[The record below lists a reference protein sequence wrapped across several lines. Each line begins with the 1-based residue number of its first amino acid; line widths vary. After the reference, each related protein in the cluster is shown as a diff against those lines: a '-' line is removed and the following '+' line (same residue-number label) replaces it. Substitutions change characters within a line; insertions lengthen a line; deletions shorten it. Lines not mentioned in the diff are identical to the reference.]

1 MKKRIYLV
9 IISVFIIGSI
19 SILAIKPSNSV
30 KISNIDISNIDKN
43 KLIESNFSDEYKID
57 YSIEKKK
64 IDNEKDLIELT
75 KKITYLLLGP
85 ANNLDEKSENY
96 YKRTKD
102 FFSYKYDPDLPKKE
116 GSDEIDTNS
125 KEFSESLGVD
135 IFVGKTFQLFD
146 DLKVIYSDFGN
157 IEVSNINEFVI
168 TSIVLENVKLRD
180 SKEDNPLEYDYI
192 NTNLVIHYVFKKYKN
207 EYKLYYFYGD
217 TKEEVEK
224 YLEDVDD
231 IYEGTKAIV
240 SSYDSNLKDLYNFS
254 KINSMSDEEINSI
267 YDKNINNI
275 FYLHTYYHNT
285 MVASSTGVLIN
296 DGIVLTTW
304 EYLEKSLREGQ
315 LISIR
320 NKDKVY
326 DIDGII
332 MASSTNNVALIK
344 LKEKEISNI
353 EIDSISSINIE
364 DPAII
369 VSHKLTGD
377 AIQKGI
383 IVSKDDYIKTSIPV
397 SDFDTG
403 APLFNKDGKL
413 VGISTSMLTNSS
425 ISYAIPSNLLTV
437 VRNKFNNI
445 DFDSI
450 RTVSFKELK
459 EKYYYTK
466 YGEEIIRKNIPSK
479 IWDKYKKIGN
489 IEDNIKL
496 EIVKA
501 NYFDDTLTIRYK
513 NNMINYID
521 NLSLANTY
529 KEELINEGFKN
540 ILKST
545 NKEIYENN
553 KYQIV
558 LLSEFD
564 YLIVVMVKK

>member
-1 MKKRIYLV
+1 M
-9 IISVFIIGSI
+9 
-19 SILAIKPSNSV
+19 
-30 KISNIDISNIDKN
+30 
-43 KLIESNFSDEYKID
+43 
-57 YSIEKKK
+57 
-64 IDNEKDLIELT
+64 
-75 KKITYLLLGP
+75 
-85 ANNLDEKSENY
+85 
-96 YKRTKD
+96 
-102 FFSYKYDPDLPKKE
+102 
-116 GSDEIDTNS
+116 
-125 KEFSESLGVD
+125 
-135 IFVGKTFQLFD
+135 
-146 DLKVIYSDFGN
+146 
-157 IEVSNINEFVI
+157 
-168 TSIVLENVKLRD
+168 
-180 SKEDNPLEYDYI
+180 
-192 NTNLVIHYVFKKYKN
+192 
-207 EYKLYYFYGD
+207 
-217 TKEEVEK
+217 
-224 YLEDVDD
+224 
-231 IYEGTKAIV
+231 
-240 SSYDSNLKDLYNFS
+240 
-254 KINSMSDEEINSI
+254 
-267 YDKNINNI
+267 
-275 FYLHTYYHNT
+275 
-285 MVASSTGVLIN
+285 IN